1 MPRHVRQQGAGD
13 ARGSRASGPGI
24 CRGKS
29 AVILSP
35 PGPDCHGGG
44 EHMGHRIDR
53 AEQPRIADA
62 AEPQRPAGDDRAPYV
77 QPRLDRLGVWSALT
91 LQHSIPISP

>member
-1 MPRHVRQQGAGD
+1 
-13 ARGSRASGPGI
+13 
-24 CRGKS
+24 
-29 AVILSP
+29 
-35 PGPDCHGGG
+35 
-44 EHMGHRIDR
+44 MGHRIDR